1 MTTGES
7 FIAETGTALIEWC
20 FDSSTKGHREAQ
32 LSSVYK
38 NVCVRHAD
46 GMFVVTFGD

>member
-1 MTTGES
+1 MTTGQS

-32 LSSVYK
+32 LSATYK

-46 GMFVVTFGD
+46 GMYVVTFGD